1 MHISCLEVNSNSDI
15 NILDLCL
22 DTSFSVEAA
31 ACGPVDERVINT
43 IDAYYNN
50 DVSFEE
56 ITKSIRHFSNSN
68 ADFIILTHR
77 QIQSLDL
84 SGEAIVVGKA
94 GQQIYLLDFNS
105 DSLRKVL
112 YYV

>member
-22 DTSFSVEAA
+22 DASYSVEAA

-50 DVSFEE
+50 EVSFEE

-68 ADFIILTHR
+68 ADFIILTR
-77 QIQSLDL
+77 KQLQSLDL
-84 SGEAIVVGKA
+84 GNDIIVIGKP
-94 GQQIYLLDFNS
+94 GQQIYLLDLNS
-105 DSLRKVL
+105 DALRKVL
-112 YYV
+112 YHV